1 MPPRAQGRRCAH
13 AIGYVRV
20 STAEQAR
27 EGVSLDAQ
35 RGRIAAHCATQRLE
49 LAAVHADEGISGR
62 RASNRPGLE
71 AALKE
76 VCASRA
82 TLVVYSL
89 SRLARSV
96 KDAITIAERLEKAG
110 AQLVLLSESVDTR
123 TASGRMFYAVLAALA
138 AFESDLIGERTKMAL
153 HHKRTIGERF
163 SRHAPYGSTFDTAGR
178 LKPNESE
185 RRNVR
190 VMQQL
195 AGRGL
200 SQKKIADR
208 LPKLGIVNRS
218 GRPFHPSQVGVFL
231 RRERQHARVALEERF
246 AVTD

>member
-1 MPPRAQGRRCAH
+1 MGHP
-13 AIGYVRV
+13 
-20 STAEQAR
+20 
-27 EGVSLDAQ
+27 
-35 RGRIAAHCATQRLE
+35 
-49 LAAVHADEGISGR
+49 
-62 RASNRPGLE
+62 
-71 AALKE
+71 
-76 VCASRA
+76 
-82 TLVVYSL
+82 
-89 SRLARSV
+89 SRLRARGLL
-96 KDAITIAERLEKAG
+96 AP
-110 AQLVLLSESVDTR
+110 VLLSLLVVSSP
-123 TASGRMFYAVLAALA
+123 ASPADAPAPARVFDAALARPHARAGVRDPEDLEQLLHRAVLAALA